1 MTVLVTQQKDS
12 SILSTTKKVRW
23 GTDIMAPNAV
33 LSR

>member
-1 MTVLVTQQKDS
+1 MAVSVIAERFLHS
-12 SILSTTKKVRW
+12 LHYKKVRW